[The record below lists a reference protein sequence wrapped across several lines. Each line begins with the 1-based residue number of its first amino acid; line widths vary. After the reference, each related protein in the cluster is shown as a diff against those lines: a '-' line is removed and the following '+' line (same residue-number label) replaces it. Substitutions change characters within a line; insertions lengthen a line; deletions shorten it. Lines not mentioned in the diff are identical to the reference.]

1 MFRALVGYGI
11 AAFAVLQIIEPIMHG
26 LHWPETVLSYL
37 VAALAAGFPVVITLA
52 WVFDVKGGHIERT
65 APAPAATGLRG
76 VRLALLLVGIGVL
89 AAAPGTIW
97 YFAVRKVAR
106 PAVAPGAAQS
116 SPSIAVLPF
125 ADMSPGKDQEYFS
138 DGIAEEILNGLSQ
151 NEGLQVVGR
160 TSSFSFRNNQDLRE
174 IGSKLNVTH
183 VLEGSVRREE
193 EMVRVTAQLIDVA
206 SGYHVWSQ
214 SFSREI
220 KSVLAL
226 EDNIAQEV
234 VAALRGKL
242 LPDRRAKAPTRPA
255 VNPDAYDI
263 FLRANN
269 SLSLWS
275 VESVRQSIPLFRKAL
290 TLEPRLA
297 QAWTML
303 ALAQWWS
310 FDPTTAEAVE
320 SAREAVAAADRAVE
334 LDADSAAAYAARA
347 VVRLRLQGDWAGAT
361 ADQTRAI
368 ALNPRD
374 PLVLVLRCS
383 VERALGKLAS
393 SVAACRQAIQLDPLA
408 VANWNQ
414 ITVTYLASNEFVLA
428 RAANARAFEI
438 SPDSSTAQINRC
450 RIAVFTG
457 DGAATELCR
466 RLPKENQRQF
476 WVALATFDQGDPTE
490 AGRALAALIAKSG
503 EQNPASI
510 ARVYAWRGEK
520 DNAFEMLERAYARRW
535 GLEEI
540 KVDPLFRKIRDDSR
554 FTALLKKMNL
564 PQD

>member
-1 MFRALVGYGI
+1 MGFG
-11 AAFAVLQIIEPIMHG
+11 
-26 LHWPETVLSYL
+26 VLS
-37 VAALAAGFPVVITLA
+37 
-52 WVFDVKGGHIERT
+52 
-65 APAPAATGLRG
+65 
-76 VRLALLLVGIGVL
+76 
-89 AAAPGTIW
+89 AAPGTIW
-97 YFAVRKVAR
+97 YFAVRKLAR

-193 EMVRVTAQLIDVA
+193 GTVRVTAQLIDVA

-220 KSVLAL
+220 RSVLVL
-226 EDNIAQEV
+226 EDDIAREV

-242 LPDRRAKAPTRPA
+242 LPDRGAKGRTRPE
-255 VNPDAYDI
+255 VNPDAYDL

-269 SLSLWS
+269 SLSLYS

-303 ALAQWWS
+303 AIAHWWS
-310 FDPTTAEAVE
+310 YLTATAEPAVD

-334 LDADSAAAYAARA
+334 LDGNSAVTYAARSA
-347 VVRLRLQGDWAGAT
+347 VRWSLQWDWAGAT
-361 ADQTRAI
+361 ADQGRATG
-368 ALNPRD
+368 LNPRD
-374 PLVLVLRCS
+374 PFVLVRRCALD
-383 VERALGKLAS
+383 RAAGKLS
-393 SVAACRQAIQLDPLA
+393 SSAAACRQAIQLDPLA

-414 ITVTYLASNEFVLA
+414 ITLTYLASGEFVLA
-428 RAANARAFEI
+428 RGAVARAFEI
-438 SPDSSTAQINRC
+438 SPDSSTAKVNRC
-450 RIAVFTG
+450 AIAVFSG
-457 DGAATELCR
+457 DGAARELCT
-466 RLPKENQRQF
+466 RLSHENHRLF
-476 WVALATFDQGDPTE
+476 WAALATFDQGDPIE
-490 AGRALAALIAKSG
+490 AGRALAALIAKMG
-503 EQNPASI
+503 EQNPQFI
-510 ARVYAWRGEK
+510 AYVYAWRGEK
-520 DNAFEMLERAYARRW
+520 DSAFEWLERAYARRS
-535 GLEEI
+535 GLSEI
-540 KVDPLFRKIRDDSR
+540 KVDPLLRKIRDDPR
-554 FTALLKKMNL
+554 FKALLKKMNL